1 MQAGHWPKQNRTM
14 SLDTRMALPDLGLS
28 KFCIFGDADR
38 QSKRKHTIINQQ
50 HNVMIGLGYI
60 NDIESN

>member
-38 QSKRKHTIINQQ
+38 QSKNQE
-50 HNVMIGLGYI
+50 NNPKGSFSRTYI
-60 NDIESN
+60 L